1 MTESCTGQL
10 GSRKRVPPTRG
21 GYPPRS
27 YPSLDNSSFS
37 ILFTLASP
45 RKRLLYL
52 FSRNLGEYY
61 ILVAVTITTDRS
73 SNTILSR
80 ERRYDPQRPD
90 RFHNNSFKYSRT
102 RSFSKT
108 SRSFFSFLFFSLS
121 PQFHSHIFP
130 LLPFLSF
137 SLSRNYDSTR
147 VHARKHTHIR
157 RLGHW
162 VIVVRCYR
170 VRERRRDGAAPPH
183 CTTFP
188 THGDNE
194 QPGGAANA
202 SSVSVFVHAT
212 GRDIDIPVHANKGSL
227 SREQREIARFDR
239 CSDETTHRFI
249 HTHVSGFRGRHDSPR
264 RRQRDDQPSTLC
276 AARAPTRIRS
286 VPLAQRASR
295 FMRAHSI
302 VRDSTDRPSS
312 PVSPSHAFYSNQLFL
327 SSFFWK
333 MTRLRSFRRGANKR
347 RMDDNRRR
355 ILLAS
360 SPVD

>member
-1 MTESCTGQL
+1 MNEDTILNVLIGFIITLSNILERVH
-10 GSRKRVPPTRG
+10 SRKR
-21 GYPPRS
+21 
-27 YPSLDNSSFS
+27 LD
-37 ILFTLASP
+37 
-45 RKRLLYL
+45 R
-52 FSRNLGEYY
+52 
-61 ILVAVTITTDRS
+61 
-73 SNTILSR
+73 
-80 ERRYDPQRPD
+80 
-90 RFHNNSFKYSRT
+90 
-102 RSFSKT
+102 
-108 SRSFFSFLFFSLS
+108 SFLFFFFLSLLN
-121 PQFHSHIFP
+121 FTVTF
-130 LLPFLSF
+130 FLSF
-137 SLSRNYDSTR
+137 PFFLSLSRNYDSTR

-276 AARAPTRIRS
+276 VARAPTRIRS

-355 ILLAS
+355 RILLAS